1 MANPP
6 APIGAVAEP
15 RHAAPVFGPGC
26 SLIGEDLKGHDLSG
40 IDLSG
45 ADLSNADLSNARLL
59 GTNLSGA
66 VLFRC
71 NLTGVNA
78 LGADLT
84 NADLTEVRAPTAVL
98 GSCRLDGAN
107 LFSAD
112 LADATLS
119 EASLVGADLR
129 SASLPRARLRGADL
143 RETELRSADLTGADL
158 TGASVDHADFGDAL
172 LPGAAVRG
180 ITGHPNANWIGV
192 DISDIDFNGAYA
204 LRRTIM
210 DENYLHEF
218 RAASRWSNVLY
229 LAWKLTS
236 DCGRSLTRWAAI
248 TLAMAVAFGLA
259 YTQVNIDYGDYETS
273 LSPFYFSVV
282 TLTTLGYGDVLPA
295 SLGAQVVV
303 LFEVIMGYF
312 MLGGLLSIFATKMGR
327 RAE

>member
-6 APIGAVAEP
+6 APVGAVVES
-15 RHAAPVFGPGC
+15 RHAAPVLGPGC
-26 SLIGEDLKGHDLSG
+26 SLIGADLKGRDLSG
-40 IDLSG
+40 LDLSG
-45 ADLSNADLSNARLL
+45 ADLSNADLSEARLL

-71 NLTGVNA
+71 DVTGANM
-78 LGADLT
+78 LGADLS
-84 NADLTEVRAPTAVL
+84 NADLTELRARAAVL
-98 GSCRLDGAN
+98 GSSRLDGAN

-112 LADATLS
+112 LAEATLS

-129 SASLPRARLRGADL
+129 SAGLAGARLRGADL
-143 RETELRSADLTGADL
+143 TEAELRSADLTGADL
-158 TGASVDHADFGDAL
+158 SGATVDHADFADVQL
-172 LPGAAVRG
+172 SGAAVRG
-180 ITGHPNANWIGV
+180 ITGYPHANWLGV

-218 RAASRWSNVLY
+218 RSASRWSNVLY

-236 DCGRSLTRWAAI
+236 DCGRSLTRWAI
-248 TLAMAVAFGLA
+248 VTLVMAVGFGLA

-295 SLGAQVVV
+295 SLGAQIVV
-303 LFEVIMGYF
+303 LFEVITGYI